1 VDVLGTVCASS
12 GVNGC
17 TVADVALEVVIKL
30 MLEVVL
36 GNVVEVA
43 AGAGKYG
50 MASPPELAAAD
61 SRTTA
66 SDDEETAWGGVK
78 STGAGGA
85 ARAMARWY
93 LCLILISVLLRAIT
107 V

>member
-1 VDVLGTVCASS
+1 MDVFGTGCASS

-17 TVADVALEVVIKL
+17 TVADVMLEVVIKL
-30 MLEVVL
+30 VLEVVL
-36 GNVVEVA
+36 VNVVEVA

-50 MASPPELAAAD
+50 MASPPELAAAGT
-61 SRTTA
+61 RTTA
-66 SDDEETAWGGVK
+66 SDEEETAWGGAK
-78 STGAGGA
+78 STGVGGA

-93 LCLILISVLLRAIT
+93 LCLILISVHLIART